1 MQTEGCFMTAPKEEA
16 KRIIDALPEDSTY
29 EEIVR
34 ELAFDT
40 MIQRGLNDV
49 DAGKVISNK
58 EMENEIA
65 QW

>member
-1 MQTEGCFMTAPKEEA
+1 MTAPKEEA
-16 KRIIDALPEDSTY
+16 KKIIDASPEDSTY

-58 EMENEIA
+58 EMENDIA

>member
-1 MQTEGCFMTAPKEEA
+1 MTAPKEEA
-16 KRIIDALPEDSTY
+16 KKIIDALPEDSTY

-49 DAGKVISNK
+49 DADKVISNK
-58 EMENEIA
+58 EMENEMELYRA
-65 QW
+65 S

>member
-1 MQTEGCFMTAPKEEA
+1 MTAPKEEA
-16 KRIIDALPEDSTY
+16 KKIIDALPEDSTY

-34 ELAFDT
+34 ELVFDT
-40 MIQRGLNDV
+40 IIQRGLNDV
-49 DAGKVISNK
+49 DTGKVISNK

>member
-1 MQTEGCFMTAPKEEA
+1 MTAPKEEA
-16 KRIIDALPEDSTY
+16 KKIIDALPEDSTY

-49 DAGKVISNK
+49 DVARVISNK